1 MSSLKSIS
9 ISKLTFIIPFLLG
22 VSFIYSII
30 FGIIISSHSESYIQG
45 YEIRTAGYPMI
56 INVFS
61 KIFKENGLLCL
72 VFLQIFLWLFSSL
85 FFVKEI
91 SRVFNLSKY
100 VTIVLWMM
108 MCFPLNPPEKFGN
121 SILTQSFTFIGIIW
135 FFLFLFRT
143 FEKNNLKDY
152 LILTLVL
159 VCIQLLN
166 PQMQFLSIF
175 LIIISFP
182 FFFIKK
188 RKQGF
193 FYIICG
199 ILGFFIASNIDKTYH
214 YFKHDRFGT
223 IPFTGIKIINL
234 PLFTIS
240 KENIEK
246 IKNPSLKI
254 DILTMKE
261 KLILNDP
268 YYNQEIFEA
277 SRPINNFAT
286 SYNTII
292 SKVIYPTIKNKYPEY
307 TYNEIDKKLIKL
319 AKEVVFVCL
328 QNQPFSLLSA
338 YIDNIVYLGFA
349 GWMWILLT
357 FFIFLLSLY
366 YFIKFKTKRLFIL
379 LSMCIAHFCNI
390 LFVSVREPIFWKYS
404 FYTELPLTAII
415 ITLVIFSFLNCF
427 KRNV

>member
-30 FGIIISSHSESYIQG
+30 FGIIISSHSESYVQG
-45 YEIRTAGYPMI
+45 NEIRTAGYPMI

-182 FFFIKK
+182 LFFIKK

-292 SKVIYPTIKNKYPEY
+292 SKVIYPTIKEKYPEY

-319 AKEVVFVCL
+319 AKEIVFVCL

-349 GWMWILLT
+349 GWIWILLT

-415 ITLVIFSFLNCF
+415 TTLVIFSFFNCF

>member
-30 FGIIISSHSESYIQG
+30 FGIIISPHSESYVQG

-56 INVFS
+56 IKVFS

-143 FEKNNLKDY
+143 FEKNNLKDF

-182 FFFIKK
+182 LFFIKK

-268 YYNQEIFEA
+268 YYNQEIFKA

-292 SKVIYPTIKNKYPEY
+292 SKVIYPTIKEKYPEY

-319 AKEVVFVCL
+319 AKEIVFVCL

-349 GWMWILLT
+349 GWIWILLT

-415 ITLVIFSFLNCF
+415 TTLVIFSFFNCF

>member
-182 FFFIKK
+182 LFFIKK

-199 ILGFFIASNIDKTYH
+199 ILGFFISSNIDKTYH
-214 YFKHDRFGT
+214 YLKHDRYGT
-223 IPFTGIKIINL
+223 TPFTGIKIINL

-254 DILTMKE
+254 DILAMKE

-292 SKVIYPTIKNKYPEY
+292 SKVIYPTIKEKYPEY

-319 AKEVVFVCL
+319 AKEIVFVCL

-349 GWMWILLT
+349 GWIWILLT

-390 LFVSVREPIFWKYS
+390 LFVSLREPIFWKYS

-415 ITLVIFSFLNCF
+415 TTLVIFSFFNCF

>member
-30 FGIIISSHSESYIQG
+30 FGIIISSHSESYVQG

-182 FFFIKK
+182 LFFIKK

-292 SKVIYPTIKNKYPEY
+292 SKVIYPTIKEKYPEY

-319 AKEVVFVCL
+319 AKEIVFVCL

-349 GWMWILLT
+349 GWIWILLT

-390 LFVSVREPIFWKYS
+390 LFVSLREPIFWKYS

-415 ITLVIFSFLNCF
+415 TTLVIFSFFNCF